1 MDILPLR
8 NPLRG
13 QLVSDLIEKLSD
25 EKATVRYQAAQ
36 ALGEHGQKASAALPY
51 LLKALEDRERKV
63 RYFAAQSIGNVASDP
78 TYAVTKLLAA
88 IRKESDFSP
97 TTISYAAFR
106 SLIKL
111 GLRYPED
118 VIPHLIQQLDSS
130 NPMFNE
136 KMSDCLVRI
145 GDSYHYQ
152 LRRYLDRA
160 SKSSNIDLKEN
171 ASDLLPVLDN
181 LRPLKRMG
189 E

>member
-1 MDILPLR
+1 LDILPLR

-13 QLVSDLIEKLSD
+13 QLISTLIEKLSD
-25 EKATVRYQAAQ
+25 KSPTLRYQAAQ
-36 ALGEHGQKASAALPY
+36 ALGEHGEKAGAALPN
-51 LLKALEDRERKV
+51 LLNALDDPDRKV

-88 IRKESDFSP
+88 IRRESDFSP

-130 NPMFNE
+130 NPLFNE
-136 KMSDCLVRI
+136 KMSDCLLRI

-160 SKSSNIDLKEN
+160 SRSTNAGLKEN
-171 ASDLLPVLDN
+171 VSELVPILEG
-181 LRPLKRMG
+181 LRPLRRVG